1 MGLVIGV
8 IMGFIGIAIL
18 AVPFIIDIYQ
28 SRQQT
33 NVNYKRALEA
43 SAGMI
48 AIATIFMIGGLLLV
62 GVISTWGLSKTEYHG
77 LVSGFSGSGSNENQ
91 GALLNYLAYRNE
103 GPGEYEG
110 FGGLEGAEAMG
121 SEFE

>member
-18 AVPFIIDIYQ
+18 VIPFIIDIYQ

-62 GVISTWGLSKTEYHG
+62 GVISTWGLSKTEYSG
-77 LVSGFSGSGSNENQ
+77 LVSGFSGPGSNENT

-110 FGGLEGAEAMG
+110 LGAEAIG